1 MSDVETLLNV
11 DAGRIPPDAVVFAA
25 ADPEAANRRLNAFL
39 AITAGLGTIGC
50 LLSQIGREP
59 VFLLGI
65 ITAIFAVLALPT
77 TPEPEEARHKRP
89 TLVITPRGVIVRDDC
104 GLRAWSFDE
113 LAEVL
118 PYVHTT
124 GEGLLLVRRD
134 GSREFL
140 DNRLFRKGERVSEVI
155 GRYFKPRPTLG

>member
-11 DAGRIPPDAVVFAA
+11 DAGRVPPDAVVFAA
-25 ADPEAANRRLNAFL
+25 ADPEAANRRLNLFL
-39 AITAGLGTIGC
+39 AITGGLGTIGC
-50 LLSQIGREP
+50 LLSKIGPEP

-65 ITAIFAVLALPT
+65 MTAIFIVLAVPT
-77 TPEPEEARHKRP
+77 APEPEDARNKRP
-89 TLVITPRGVIVRDDC
+89 TLVVTPRGLIVRDDG
-104 GLRAWSFDE
+104 GLRSWSFDE

-134 GSREFL
+134 GRREFL

-155 GRYFKPRPTLG
+155 GRHFKPRHT